1 LGGLPTIIPSL
12 DYRERF
18 AVFMTRHF
26 MGVCTQMNKKSKLT
40 REEAKNSIAI
50 ESEDIDQII
59 RQSRKL
65 EDIKAVKHSVY
76 SQQTE

>member
-1 LGGLPTIIPSL
+1 
-12 DYRERF
+12 
-18 AVFMTRHF
+18 